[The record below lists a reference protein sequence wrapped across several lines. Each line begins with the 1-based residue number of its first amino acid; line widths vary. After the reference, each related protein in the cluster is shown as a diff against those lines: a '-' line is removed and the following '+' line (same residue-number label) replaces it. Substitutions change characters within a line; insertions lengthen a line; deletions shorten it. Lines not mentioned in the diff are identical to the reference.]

1 MNNEPNNQKP
11 EETSSGSLLDQI
23 MTQPVRELTPEEKEA
38 LDAKEKADLEAAK
51 PKKRAMT
58 LKEKFRVAI
67 AMAFALTVVV
77 TVSVGY
83 VIFNPDLAVF
93 FKDTFGLKI
102 GDVAK
107 LLGQLLLGAFYAAL
121 AFCFAGWIY
130 LLVRAFLAKRFKG
143 TAKFVLVLSAGMAG
157 LLVNGAVVLGYS
169 KARSQLAEL
178 EYSDAQVALYDND
191 VYVQLPAGQ
200 KDAARI
206 ADPAEL
212 IGPVS
217 IRFNLDGFVRGQK
230 GLQSVD
236 RFVFDFDGDGQPDMN
251 GREVFGNQSFIWRY
265 DRPKGGRS
273 FQPSGTIYATDV
285 NKKQVEIPVPFPMIS
300 VVASVRVV
308 ETKERTGGVRVAFDA
323 SELKTRG
330 NVEWYVE
337 SGSGAVASSSYEF
350 TPSQVFTKTQW
361 VCLNVFQGS
370 SSDGSCKKYFVVRA
384 DGDNLIDGELAL
396 VQDPVDFLNYKF
408 RVDGLKFK
416 QGALESVRW
425 FVDGIG
431 QGDGV
436 DVAYRFRIPGTYDVK
451 AVVRDTSGNEKD
463 FPQRLI
469 IDEPITIMAKEGYG
483 VKLADE
489 SGKDIIAGTFD
500 QATNSYI
507 VDGVGFP
514 QTLSFDAANVKAASR
529 RLRLQAADW
538 DLDGD
543 NQFELTGAL
552 AAKLLLT
559 REKVYTVHVRYN
571 FVNLSTDGERPRS
584 SNETITIST
593 RKNPFD
599 VRLLA
604 VPDQDFAPAKVTLDA
619 SSSQADGGEIVKFI
633 FDYGDGQEPAEN
645 SKGQAVHMYPQPG
658 TYVAKVTAYKNDGS
672 NQSKTVTFTVRKPQN
687 VATINASV
695 SKGRAGR
702 AVTFDADESRGSPSQ
717 VLWDF
722 GDGTTGNGAK
732 VDHAY
737 GKPGTYEV
745 KLEVRYSDGAVENDK
760 MSFEVIPDPDAP

>member
-23 MTQPVRELTPEEKEA
+23 MSQPVRELTPEEKSA
-38 LDAKEKADLEAAK
+38 LEAKEKADLEAAK
-51 PKKRAMT
+51 PKKRALT
-58 LKEKFRVAI
+58 FKEKFRVAL
-67 AMAFALTVVV
+67 AMGIALTVVV
-77 TVSVGY
+77 SASVGY

-102 GDVAK
+102 GDVARI
-107 LLGQLLLGAFYAAL
+107 LGQILQGAFYAVL

-130 LLVRAFLAKRFKG
+130 LLVRAFLFKRAKG
-143 TAKFVLVLSAGMAG
+143 TAKFVVVLAAALAG
-157 LLVNGAVVLGYS
+157 LLVNAGVVVGYS
-169 KARSQLAEL
+169 KAKAKLADL
-178 EYSDAQVALYDND
+178 EYTDAQVVLFDND
-191 VYVQLPAGQ
+191 IYVQLPAGQ
-200 KDAARI
+200 KDPARI
-206 ADPAEL
+206 SDTSEL

-217 IRFNLDGFVRGQK
+217 IRFNLDGFIKGQK

-236 RFVFDFDGDGQPDMN
+236 RFDFDFDGDGQSDMN

-265 DRPKGGRS
+265 DRTNGGKS
-273 FQPSGTIYATDV
+273 FQPAGTLYATDV
-285 NKKQVEIPVPFPMIS
+285 NKKQVAIPVPFPTIS

-323 SELKTRG
+323 SELKDRG

-337 SGSGAVASSSYEF
+337 SGSGKVASTSYEF
-350 TPSQVFTKTQW
+350 TPPDVFTQTQW
-361 VCLNVFQGS
+361 VCLNVFQGAQ
-370 SSDGSCKKYFVVRA
+370 SDGACKKYFVVRA
-384 DGDNLIDGELAL
+384 EGDNLIDGQLAL
-396 VQDPVDFLNYKF
+396 IQDPVDYLNYKF
-408 RVDGLKFK
+408 RISDLKFK
-416 QGALESVRW
+416 QGTLAYVAW
-425 FVDGIG
+425 FVAGIKSSDGLETTYHFP
-431 QGDGV
+431 
-436 DVAYRFRIPGTYDVK
+436 APGTYDVK
-451 AVVRDTSGNEKD
+451 ALVRDTSGNEKD

-489 SGKDIIAGTFD
+489 SGKDLIAGTFD

-514 QTLSFDAANVKAASR
+514 QSLSFDASNVKAASR
-529 RLRLQAADW
+529 RLRLRSADW
-538 DLDGD
+538 DMDGD
-543 NQFELTGAL
+543 GQFELTGAL

-559 REKVYTVHVRYN
+559 TEKVYTVHVRYN

-584 SNETITIST
+584 STETVTIST

-702 AVTFDADESRGSPSQ
+702 SVTFDADESRGSPSQ

-737 GKPGTYEV
+737 GKAGKYEV
-745 KLEVRYSDGAVENDK
+745 KLEIRYSDGAVENDK
-760 MSFEVIPDPDAP
+760 MLFEVVPDPDAP